1 MRYMDVAFSTLSECF
16 HPVYSD
22 MQTLITDRSKP
33 FWIEGGGGTSN
44 NKMQRAFKN
53 DLCPF
58 YLLSTNVRLW
68 LAKILTSY
76 FKRGKKTRRQ
86 SKTQHTQDNIVHTGL
101 VYTWWMRSRKTYSAA
116 YHKKTHN
123 FDLPIYFT
131 VFSRK
136 KKSER
141 HNHNKTHI
149 TENFLSLF
157 ACNQYV
163 LNKL

>member
-33 FWIEGGGGTSN
+33 FWIEGGGGTSK

-116 YHKKTHN
+116 YHKKHTT
-123 FDLPIYFT
+123 LTCQYISL
-131 VFSRK
+131 FSQERK
-136 KKSER
+136 NQKDITTTK
-141 HNHNKTHI
+141 HI